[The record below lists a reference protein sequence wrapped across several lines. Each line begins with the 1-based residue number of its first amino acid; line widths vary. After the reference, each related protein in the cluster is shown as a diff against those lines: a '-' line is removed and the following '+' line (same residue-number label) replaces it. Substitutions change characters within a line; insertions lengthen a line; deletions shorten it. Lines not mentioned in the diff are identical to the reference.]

1 MKPWRLDG
9 DDSLWRLCQWAV
21 HSGIAVVEVNDSVL
35 GQAIFEAV
43 KIGLWLQLLGP
54 WHLVTR
60 RTSFRVV
67 RKKDNEGMP
76 CVHLRPFP

>member
-35 GQAIFEAV
+35 GQTSFEAV
-43 KIGLWLQLLGP
+43 KNWAVATAP
-54 WHLVTR
+54 WPLAPEALSMRDLFTEANVLAQEAA
-60 RTSFRVV
+60 V
-67 RKKDNEGMP
+67 EGKTE
-76 CVHLRPFP
+76 

>member
-21 HSGIAVVEVNDSVL
+21 HSGIAGVEVNDSVL

-43 KIGLWLQLLGP
+43 KIGLWLPGERHFE
-54 WHLVTR
+54 W
-60 RTSFRVV
+60 
-67 RKKDNEGMP
+67 
-76 CVHLRPFP
+76 

>member
-21 HSGIAVVEVNDSVL
+21 HSGIAVVEVKDSVL

-43 KIGLWLQLLGP
+43 KIGLWLPGK
-54 WHLVTR
+54 
-60 RTSFRVV
+60 TSFRVV
-67 RKKDNEGMP
+67 KFSDVLG
-76 CVHLRPFP
+76 